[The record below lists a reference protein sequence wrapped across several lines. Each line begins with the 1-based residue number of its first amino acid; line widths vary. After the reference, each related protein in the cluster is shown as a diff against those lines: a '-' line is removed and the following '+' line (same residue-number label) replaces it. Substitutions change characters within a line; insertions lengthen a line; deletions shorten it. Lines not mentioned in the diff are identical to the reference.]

1 MKKGGRVSKVSKGMN
16 LKLNNVPLGVDIL
29 TAVLAVGLVA
39 LMTSKVKVPEEA
51 KLAFLLALIILI
63 SCYSV
68 EAGIVVVIVAIVY
81 VLVSDG
87 IKKKN
92 NENKN
97 N

>member
-1 MKKGGRVSKVSKGMN
+1 MKKGGIVSKVSKGMN

-81 VLVSDG
+81 VSVSDG